1 MCRNKLVGCT
11 CNKCGKV
18 ILLRVKRRLFDQ
30 RGVNG
35 LKKLLL
41 FLLVIVTIITCTAPL
56 YAGELEN
63 YQQAGVNTTSDISKT
78 QSAIKKAEEAKA
90 LLKQA
95 QERLEMNEEE
105 QRRVYAQIETDLA
118 AITEKIKAVEN
129 EFAVSEEEYKTQVEK
144 LKQRLRVMYEYS
156 TVSILD
162 ILFESKSILDFF
174 QRIEVITSVAE
185 ENDRLIEEIN
195 VLKNDIEFKK
205 TMREEELAYF
215 EGEATAQI
223 GRINLILS
231 DRNEVTTELEYQETY
246 INKLEKDLDN
256 LMEESK
262 KITQMIKELRSRMAY
277 AGGTMAWPLPSDY
290 NVHSGFGSRLHPIL
304 KAYKMHTGV
313 DIGGKYGASI
323 AAANNG
329 TVISAGWRSGYGYC
343 VIIDHGVLDGKT
355 ITSLYAHCSKINVKA
370 GQKVEKGQIIANV
383 GSTGLSTG
391 PHLHFEIRENGDPVN
406 PINGKYLIKN

>member
-1 MCRNKLVGCT
+1 M
-11 CNKCGKV
+11 
-18 ILLRVKRRLFDQ
+18 
-30 RGVNG
+30 
-35 LKKLLL
+35 KKLLQ
-41 FLLVIVTIITCTAPL
+41 FMLVIVTIITITAPL
-56 YAGELEN
+56 YATELEE
-63 YQQAGVNTTSDISKT
+63 YQQAGVKTSNEISQT
-78 QSAIKKAEEAKA
+78 QSAIKKAEEAAA

-95 QERLEMNEEE
+95 QEQLKLNEEE

-118 AITEKIKAVEN
+118 AITEKIKAVQD
-129 EFAVSEEEYKTQVEK
+129 EFAASEAEYNAQIEK

-156 TVSILD
+156 TVSIFD

-205 TMREEELAYF
+205 VIKMEELTYF
-215 EGEATAQI
+215 ESEATAQI
-223 GRINLILS
+223 DRINSILS
-231 DRNEVTTELEYQETY
+231 DRNEVAAKLEYQETY
-246 INKLEKDLDN
+246 IKKLERDLDN

-262 KITQMIKELRSRMAY
+262 KITQMIKELRSRMKY

-290 NVHSGFGSRLHPIL
+290 NVHSGFGNRLHPIL
-304 KAYKMHTGV
+304 KKYKMHTGV
-313 DIGGKYGASI
+313 DIGGNYGASI
-323 AAANNG
+323 VAANNG

-370 GQKVEKGQIIANV
+370 GQTVEKGQIIANV

-391 PHLHFEIRENGDPVN
+391 PHLHFEIRENGEPVN
-406 PINGKYLIKN
+406 PIDGKYLIKN

>member
-1 MCRNKLVGCT
+1 MCRNKLVRCT

-18 ILLRVKRRLFDQ
+18 ILLRVKSRLFDQ

-56 YAGELEN
+56 YASKLEE

-95 QERLEMNEEE
+95 QEQLKMNEEE

-223 GRINLILS
+223 DRINLILS

-262 KITQMIKELRSRMAY
+262 KITQMIKELRSRMTY

-304 KAYKMHTGV
+304 KTYKMHTGV

-323 AAANNG
+323 VAANNG

-343 VIIDHGVLDGKT
+343 VIIDHGVFDGKT
-355 ITSLYAHCSKINVKA
+355 ITSLYAHCSKINVKV
-370 GQKVEKGQIIANV
+370 GQTVKKGQIIANV